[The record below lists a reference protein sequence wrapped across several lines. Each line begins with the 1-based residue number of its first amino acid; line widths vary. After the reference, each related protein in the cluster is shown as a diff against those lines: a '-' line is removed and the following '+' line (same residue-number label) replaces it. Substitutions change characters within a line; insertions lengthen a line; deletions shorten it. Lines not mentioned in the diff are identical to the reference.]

1 MGGSS
6 SKPNLGPKPAA
17 PTPIDYS
24 SLMNSANAASANAY
38 QQQLADQNNAYPQ
51 IQALQLG
58 TINSLADTIG
68 GNDLNKQSVAAI
80 QQGLGYVPY
89 IANQAGYVN
98 QAAGNV
104 GAQAGNLSSLAG
116 QLEGYGTAAL
126 ASSGPTAGE
135 TTLLNQTGSD
145 LALGSALNPEEERA
159 ANQQAVSAFAH
170 SGLGTGQSAAAA
182 DLLNRYAV
190 GQARL
195 QQRQSAFTNADTAVN
210 QNVLAR
216 TNSALGALGQAG
228 SNYGNAGSLY
238 NNQGN
243 LYGLGANIY
252 SNAASTA
259 FQGGSALN
267 AVNPLTQ
274 ALGYGAQ
281 LSGQALGNTSG
292 MLTNAYNQALNTAGD
307 VASYNTNM
315 QSSLYNSYNNNQSAL
330 SGAQSASNSALL
342 GAGLGALGTIGGA
355 VIGGPVGAAAGGA
368 IFGPA
373 GQAGMKSWFC
383 WVAREVYGEQ
393 NPAWLQFRQWM
404 LSFGSDRRV
413 AKYIEHGPKIA
424 KYIATRPGWKAKIQR
439 WMDAKRAQL
448 LSIQTLHAA

>member
-1 MGGSS
+1 MGGS

-17 PTPIDYS
+17 PTPIDYN
-24 SLMNSANAASANAY
+24 SLMNSAATASANAY
-38 QQQLADQNNAYPQ
+38 QQQLAAQQSAYPQ
-51 IQALQLG
+51 IQALQMG
-58 TINSLADTIG
+58 TINSLADQIG
-68 GNDLNKQSVAAI
+68 GNALNQQSVAAI
-80 QQGLGYVPY
+80 QQGLGYVPMM
-89 IANQAGYVN
+89 ANQAGN
-98 QAAGNV
+98 L
-104 GAQAGNLSSLAG
+104 GNLGTQFQA
-116 QLEGYGTAAL
+116 YGTQAL
-126 ASSGPTAGE
+126 ASAGPTAGE
-135 TTLLNQTGSD
+135 STLLNQTGSD

-159 ANQQAVSAFAH
+159 ASQQAMSAFAH

-195 QQRQSAFTNADTAVN
+195 QQRQSAFTNADNTVN

-216 TNSALGALGQAG
+216 TSSALGALGQAG
-228 SNYGNAGSLY
+228 NAYGQSG
-238 NNQGN
+238 Q
-243 LYGLGANIY
+243 LYGQ
-252 SNAASTA
+252 AASTDYA
-259 FQGGSALN
+259 GGTALN

-315 QSSLYNSYNNNQSAL
+315 QSSLYNSYMNNQAALAGSQNASNATMFGSAL
-330 SGAQSASNSALL
+330 GSLGSIGGGIAQ
-342 GAGLGALGTIGGA
+342 GAGYAGSLGAL
-355 VIGGPVGAAAGGA
+355 
-368 IFGPA
+368 
-373 GQAGMKSWFC
+373 FC

-393 NPAWLQFRQWM
+393 DPAWLQFRHWM
-404 LSFGSDRRV
+404 LSLGSDRRV

-424 KYIATRPGWKAKIQR
+424 EYIATRPGWKAKIQR
-439 WMDAKRAQL
+439 WMDAKRAEL